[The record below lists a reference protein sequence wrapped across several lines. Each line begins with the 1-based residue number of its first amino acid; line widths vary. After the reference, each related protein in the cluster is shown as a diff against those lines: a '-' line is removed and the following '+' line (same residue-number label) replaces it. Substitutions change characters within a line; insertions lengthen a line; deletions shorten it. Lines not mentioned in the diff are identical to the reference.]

1 MSTTNDTT
9 LKILKEI
16 ASKTW
21 YRKLYVSEITT
32 TPEVTAIKTCE
43 IKIRSSTKT
52 TASVT
57 KHEFMWTFSNDDSD
71 FIEVVYTPKNN
82 TLEEGHEIT
91 INTPLEEGW
100 GKVICGRNDGTIAG
114 CSLFMYLT
122 TKSEI
127 SNAPFE
133 SRNIH
138 LKIDATTSK
147 NEHLINVV
155 IIEMDSN
162 KKSYIKTGKK

>member
-1 MSTTNDTT
+1 MF
-9 LKILKEI
+9 
-16 ASKTW
+16 
-21 YRKLYVSEITT
+21 SEFLNCVNI
-32 TPEVTAIKTCE
+32 
-43 IKIRSSTKT
+43 
-52 TASVT
+52 
-57 KHEFMWTFSNDDSD
+57 
-71 FIEVVYTPKNN
+71 
-82 TLEEGHEIT
+82 
-91 INTPLEEGW
+91 
-100 GKVICGRNDGTIAG
+100 
-114 CSLFMYLT
+114 LT

-162 KKSYIKTGKK
+162 KKSYIKTGFMTSTDGNDGEVVDLYRKKK